1 MQRMRRMR
9 RMRHRVGDALLVALG
24 LGLSLV
30 ILGAAGEAEKTRYE
44 VELGVAPGKVPI
56 AVRLDKNSGQLCS
69 FVFDQVQQSLV
80 ARGCYPHVDRGL

>member
-1 MQRMRRMR
+1 MRMQRMQPIQRRM
-9 RMRHRVGDALLVALG
+9 GDALLVVLG
-24 LGLSLV
+24 LGLALAV
-30 ILGAAGEAEKTRYE
+30 LGATGEAEKTRYE